1 MLFCRH
7 IGGGWQVAQKKA
19 EIRVFVDGVP
29 LKIVDDL
36 IGVKGNT
43 RSEVVRT
50 ILQEWFNANIEKMKE
65 WKKQRDEAVARGY
78 VPRKPGVK

>member
-1 MLFCRH
+1 M
-7 IGGGWQVAQKKA
+7 AQKKA

-29 LKIVDDL
+29 LKIIDDL
-36 IGVKGNT
+36 LGVKGNT

-65 WKKQRDEAVARGY
+65 WEKQRKEAAGKGY
-78 VPRKPGVK
+78 VPKKMEVG

>member
-1 MLFCRH
+1 MLFCRN
-7 IGGGWQVAQKKA
+7 IDGGWQVAQKKA

-36 IGVKGNT
+36 IGIKGNT

-50 ILQEWFNANIEKMKE
+50 ILQEWFNANIEKMNE
-65 WKKQRDEAVARGY
+65 WKKHREEAAARGY

>member
-1 MLFCRH
+1 
-7 IGGGWQVAQKKA
+7 VAQKKA

-29 LKIVDDL
+29 LKIIDDL
-36 IGVKGNT
+36 IGIKGNT

-65 WKKQRDEAVARGY
+65 WKKLRDEAAAKGY
-78 VPRKPGVK
+78 VPRKPEMK

>member
-1 MLFCRH
+1 M
-7 IGGGWQVAQKKA
+7 AQKKA

-36 IGVKGNT
+36 IGIKGNT

-50 ILQEWFNANIEKMKE
+50 ILQEWFQANIEMMKE
-65 WKKQRDEAVARGY
+65 WKKHRDEAVAKGY
-78 VPRKPGVK
+78 VPRKPEMK

>member
-1 MLFCRH
+1 MLVCRYVS
-7 IGGGWQVAQKKA
+7 GGWQVAQKKA

-36 IGVKGNT
+36 IGIKGNT

-50 ILQEWFNANIEKMKE
+50 ILQEWFHSNIEKMNEWEKHRKE
-65 WKKQRDEAVARGY
+65 AAARGY
-78 VPRKPGVK
+78 VPRKPGVR

>member
-1 MLFCRH
+1 MLFCRY

-36 IGVKGNT
+36 IGIMGNT

-50 ILQEWFNANIEKMKE
+50 ILQEWFHANIEKME
-65 WKKQRDEAVARGY
+65 DWKKHRAEAAAKGY
-78 VPRKPGVK
+78 VPRKPDVR